1 MAVSL
6 SSQLYEPTDYY
17 KSDVPEGVS
26 GEWEVKR
33 FTLPVVPAGQISE
46 ASPEVPHWMLH
57 RPGRYT
63 RLKVG
68 GIDMMTDLY
77 EEWWSQREA
86 ITEGLQR
93 GGHILISGLGLG
105 MIIECLLRP
114 ETSPVERITVL
125 EQSADVITLVAPH
138 LQARYGERLEILHTS
153 VFEWAPPAAAHYS
166 VTWHDIWPK
175 PDAAYR
181 HEITV
186 LESKFAR
193 CSDWQGTWTQESYA
207 V

>member
-1 MAVSL
+1 
-6 SSQLYEPTDYY
+6 
-17 KSDVPEGVS
+17 
-26 GEWEVKR
+26 
-33 FTLPVVPAGQISE
+33 
-46 ASPEVPHWMLH
+46 
-57 RPGRYT
+57 
-63 RLKVG
+63 
-68 GIDMMTDLY
+68 MMTDLY